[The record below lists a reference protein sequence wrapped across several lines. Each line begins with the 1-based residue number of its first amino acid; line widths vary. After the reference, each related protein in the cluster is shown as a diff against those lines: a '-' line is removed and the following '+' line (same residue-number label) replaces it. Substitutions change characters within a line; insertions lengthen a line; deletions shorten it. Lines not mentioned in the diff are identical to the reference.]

1 MHMNQVRARAR
12 KLNIDPGLLT
22 KKELI
27 RLIQETEGNFPCF
40 KTDLPA
46 CDQTACCW
54 RDDCKPGQAI
64 GMT

>member
-12 KLNIDPGLLT
+12 KLNIQPGLLT
-22 KKELI
+22 KTELI
-27 RLIQETEGNFPCF
+27 RLIQETEGNVSCF

-46 CDQTACCW
+46 CDQLACCW
-54 RDDCKPGQAI
+54 RDDCKPGQTI